1 MNTSNLD
8 INTSN
13 LDFTFNADLFS
24 DGKRTYARNQRNQLL
39 TKTDKY
45 LIPDFPIT
53 SNQLIEVKEYRQLLR
68 DFMDSDGVVNY
79 HYNINGNEF
88 PELPNTPSFIN

>member
-13 LDFTFNADLFS
+13 VDFIFNADLFS
-24 DGKRTYARNQRNQLL
+24 EGKRTYARNQRNQLL

-45 LIPDFPIT
+45 LIPDYPIT
-53 SNQLIEVKEYRQLLR
+53 SNQILEVKIYRQELR
-68 DFMDSDGVVNY
+68 DYMNHFNIEIQSD
-79 HYNINGNEF
+79 F
-88 PELPNTPSFIN
+88 PTPPSFIPSFP